1 MLITLCYVYM
11 WLRFRSSYALLIRSC
26 VRRLHRTS
34 SFTFSTQP
42 TQSSRGIQETK
53 EDKFYLKVGRKLFLI
68 EGSQLFEDLN
78 KWNLLLESPGDSD
91 LRKGQITF
99 ITESVSLPSETLSPS
114 SNSSKKVHKLSEY
127 CLLLARYQEDHSK
140 LLAEA
145 SVDNFSELGI
155 AFMENRLLM
164 DNGSP
169 LHKITSVYLKE
180 SSLKAQDTKETNLN
194 TPESRTDPDLTQSVE
209 QETMGTAESSAASD
223 KVEEVEV
230 HRHLHLSSCHECLEL
245 ENRTIESVRCASEE
259 NIPDLPDDFSSIDDS
274 LEQGEEKNHGKLN
287 VTGKPPNV
295 LIYCG
300 PETGGRF
307 QEIKSVLLQCFDS
320 SRYVIYPLPED
331 QVLKAPWTDNCLL
344 LVVASDHPVSNQII
358 EQFLSY
364 LSKGGKILGLSSSFT
379 FGSVSVTSK
388 CELEGSIQPLVFG
401 RPNCD
406 LVSLHAVASGNVFE
420 ELSSEDST
428 QVTGWGYLNNDNKD
442 LILVHQ
448 TFGENGGEAVLCQ
461 VKLEASPESVS
472 EDDTGTFES
481 LKKSNP
487 QRYEVLTQILIS
499 LSLDCELASPPA
511 LTPVYLLT
519 AEESLHADVLQW
531 LKTCTDSNGLIKS
544 AKMSLKVYPSLQPD
558 IDVSPSLAPLFT
570 DPKSFLCEE
579 FSVERYN
586 ESLCTEKLGKIVL
599 FAEVTTT
606 TFNLLEGLMFHEPK
620 EMGLI
625 AITAHQTQGKGRGG
639 NAWLSP
645 KGCALMTLHVSIPL
659 LSVLGQ
665 RIAFVQHL
673 MSLAVVESV
682 RSIPGYEDIDLRV
695 KWPNDIYYGDMMKIG
710 GVLVNSTL
718 MGNTFH
724 ILIGCGFN
732 VSNSNPTVCI
742 NDLIAQH
749 NKSYR
754 TNIEPLRVD
763 TLIARSVT
771 ALEGLIKTFQ
781 SKGPDGVLP
790 AYYKYWLHS
799 GAKVRLGGDDGP
811 LSWIIGV
818 DDSGFLQV
826 LQEGK
831 EIVSVHPD
839 GNSFDMLRN
848 LIIPKK

>member
-1 MLITLCYVYM
+1 M
-11 WLRFRSSYALLIRSC
+11 
-26 VRRLHRTS
+26 
-34 SFTFSTQP
+34 
-42 TQSSRGIQETK
+42 
-53 EDKFYLKVGRKLFLI
+53 ED
-68 EGSQLFEDLN
+68 
-78 KWNLLLESPGDSD
+78 
-91 LRKGQITF
+91 
-99 ITESVSLPSETLSPS
+99 
-114 SNSSKKVHKLSEY
+114 
-127 CLLLARYQEDHSK
+127 
-140 LLAEA
+140 
-145 SVDNFSELGI
+145 
-155 AFMENRLLM
+155 RLLM

-180 SSLKAQDTKETNLN
+180 SALKAQETEETNLR
-194 TPESRTDPDLTQSVE
+194 TSKSRTEPHLAPSVG
-209 QETMGTAESSAASD
+209 QENMGTAESSAATD
-223 KVEEVEV
+223 KGEELEA

-259 NIPDLPDDFSSIDDS
+259 NIPDLPEDFSS
-274 LEQGEEKNHGKLN
+274 LEGSELQNHGSLN
-287 VTGKPPNV
+287 VSGKPPNV

-300 PETGGRF
+300 PETGGQF

-320 SRYVIYPLPED
+320 SRYVIYPLPDD

-344 LVVASDHPVSNQII
+344 LVVASDHPVSNHIE

-364 LSKGGKILGLSSSFT
+364 LSKGGKILGLSSSSSFA

-388 CELEGSIQPLVFG
+388 SQLQGSVQALVFG

-406 LVSLHAVASGNVFE
+406 PVSLDLVASGKVFA
-420 ELSSEDST
+420 ELSSEASP
-428 QVTGWGYLNNDNKD
+428 QVSGWGYLNNDDKD

-448 TFGENGGEAVLCQ
+448 TYGDNGGEAVLCQ

-487 QRYEVLTQILIS
+487 LRYAVLTQILIS
-499 LSLDCELASPPA
+499 LGLDCDLASPPA

-519 AEESLHADVLQW
+519 AEQTCYDDVLHW
-531 LKTCTDSNGLIKS
+531 LKTRTDSGGLIKS
-544 AKMSLKVYPSLQPD
+544 GKMSLKVCPSPQPD
-558 IDVSPSLAPLFT
+558 IDVSPTLSPLVTQPESFT
-570 DPKSFLCEE
+570 CEE
-579 FSVERYN
+579 FSVERYS
-586 ESLCTEKLGKIVL
+586 ESLCTDKLGKIVL

-625 AITAHQTQGKGRGG
+625 AIAAHQTQGKGRGG

-645 KGCALMTLHVSIPL
+645 KGCALMTLHISIPL
-659 LSVLGQ
+659 LSELGQ

-682 RSIPGYEDIDLRV
+682 RSLPGYEDIDLRV
-695 KWPNDIYYGDMMKIG
+695 KWPNDIYYGDLMKIG

-749 NKSYR
+749 NKTYK

-763 TLIARSVT
+763 TLIARAVT
-771 ALEGLIKTFQ
+771 ALEGLIKAFQ

-811 LSWIIGV
+811 LAWIIGV